1 MTTLREAGYS
11 PSNYARL
18 FGKPGRYV
26 KAAAGHARHRAT
38 AGRAAAYRDQSMTG
52 PAGTMRSGLILGWV
66 P

>member
-18 FGKPGRYV
+18 FGKAGPYV
-26 KAAAGHARHRAT
+26 KAVAV
-38 AGRAAAYRDQSMTG
+38 AAYRDQSTTG